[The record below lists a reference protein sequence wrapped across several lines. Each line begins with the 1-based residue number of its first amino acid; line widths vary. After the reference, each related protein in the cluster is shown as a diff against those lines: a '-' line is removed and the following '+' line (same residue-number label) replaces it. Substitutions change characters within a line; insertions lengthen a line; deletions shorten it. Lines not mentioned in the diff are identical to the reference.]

1 MAELPTKPKC
11 ANVVHIVRKLGG
23 TVAGNCQ
30 WKLIDR
36 NSRTIISH
44 AQQCLAATTGHDLNA
59 GRASVDSI
67 FDKFLDNAGGAF
79 DDFPAAIWLMMVSLK
94 C

>member
-1 MAELPTKPKC
+1 MA
-11 ANVVHIVRKLGG
+11 GD
-23 TVAGNCQ
+23 CQ

-44 AQQCLAATTGHDLNA
+44 AQQCLATATGHDLNA

-94 C
+94 CRMGMRRL